1 MALALPASVASA
13 YAQLRSIP
21 EDATRARMLYVR
33 EMIVELDGK
42 QVRLTPG
49 AQIRSTDNRIVLPSA
64 LPQDSLL
71 VKYIGDPAGQ
81 VHRVWILTQ
90 EEAAKPDK
98 KP

>member
-1 MALALPASVASA
+1 
-13 YAQLRSIP
+13 
-21 EDATRARMLYVR
+21 MLYGR
-33 EMIVELDGK
+33 ERIVELDGQ
-42 QVRLTPG
+42 QVLLSPG
-49 AQIRSTDNRIVLPSA
+49 AQLRRIDNRIVLPSA

-71 VKYIGDPAGQ
+71 VNYIGDPAGQ